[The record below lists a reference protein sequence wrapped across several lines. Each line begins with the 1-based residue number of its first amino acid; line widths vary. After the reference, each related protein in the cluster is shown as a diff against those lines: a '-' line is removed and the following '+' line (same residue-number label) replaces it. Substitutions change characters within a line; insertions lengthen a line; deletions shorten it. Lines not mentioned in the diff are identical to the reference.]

1 MGLLD
6 QILGGLGG
14 GGASGRGGLGGM
26 AGSGGGMGR
35 VLASLLPVVLG
46 MLANRSRGAGSVTGG
61 GFPGGL
67 GAQPGGG
74 MGGMGG
80 MGGLG
85 GMAGMGGL
93 GGLLQQLT
101 ERGYGQ
107 QAQSWVSTGPNQA
120 IDPDALSQ
128 VFGTEEISRIAAQAG
143 VSDDEARDGL
153 AHLLPEVVDHF
164 TPGGT
169 MPDDDEL
176 ASRVGEYGQ
185 RFGI

>member
-14 GGASGRGGLGGM
+14 GASGRGGLGGM
-26 AGSGGGMGR
+26 GGMGGSGGGMGR

-46 MLANRSRGAGSVTGG
+46 MLVNRSRGGGSMTGG

-67 GAQPGGG
+67 GAQPEG
-74 MGGMGG
+74 
-80 MGGLG
+80 GGLG
-85 GMAGMGGL
+85 GMGGL
-93 GGLLQQLT
+93 GGLLRQFT

-120 IDPDALSQ
+120 IDPGALSE
-128 VFGTEEISRIAAQAG
+128 VFGQDEISRIAAQAG

-176 ASRVGEYGQ
+176 ESRINEYGQ
-185 RFGI
+185 RIGT